1 MTQGL
6 LYWKHTP
13 DMTDYHSEGY
23 AGITKRGLEVR
34 NAEHER
40 DAYVRNSLLRVH
52 EMMRLHEGNIKT
64 SIIFEGDYN
73 DCLDYEKELRPRWNM
88 GWNMAIGGGRPG
100 SGWKPNPLWLDNRLW
115 HRHHGEV
122 TIKQEYTIAD
132 HERKFLKNQN
142 TNVAKVLLGTAPHSE
157 GWELANAQL
166 AMRVSD
172 RYYNPW
178 SEIFIRQVK
187 NKEIVVHL
195 YKSGF
200 KKFKSDLKFSTSIQC
215 LANGTRFTRAGWE
228 LATKEEWLATK
239 ERIEFK

>member
-34 NAEHER
+34 NAEHEH

-52 EMMRLHEGNIKT
+52 EMMRLHKGNIKT

-73 DCLDYEKELRPRWNM
+73 ECLDYEEELRPRWHI

-115 HRHHGEV
+115 HPKHGEETV
-122 TIKQEYTIAD
+122 S
-132 HERKFLKNQN
+132 N
-142 TNVAKVLLGTAPHSE
+142 TNTLSNLSKKYETSHAVFSEILLGQRPISKE
-157 GWELANAQL
+157 WELANSQL
-166 AMRVSD
+166 MHRVKD
-172 RYYNPW
+172 RHDSRW
-178 SEIFIRQVK
+178 SHVYIMKDNV
-187 NKEIVVHL
+187 IVSVHKTGQHSFAKHL
-195 YKSGF
+195 GF
-200 KKFKSDLKFSTSIQC
+200 KNCAAIPLQSLH
-215 LANGTRFTRAGWE
+215 NGSHRSVRKWE
-228 LATKEEWLATK
+228 LATEEEWLATK